1 MMKPHELLFFG
12 ASVLASLVLTGC
24 NRDDGSDP
32 EPAVAASA
40 RNHLVW
46 KRYHAVEQDLSR
58 ALELPADEL
67 CTELGRFR
75 CIGEVHLA
83 GLGGHDP
90 FNQGLYEPLAEPL
103 VTTSLALERVALS
116 ACGTRVERDRSD
128 PVVFT
133 SLALDEPA
141 PAADSEAFT
150 QTVQTLYRRLLGRD
164 PLDDERRALAEL
176 LVDDEGE
183 RLSSA
188 EFAHLACFVVATT
201 TEFSFI

>member
-1 MMKPHELLFFG
+1 MKLPTLSILG
-12 ASVLASLVLTGC
+12 ASMLTSLVITGC
-24 NRDDGSDP
+24 NRDRGTEP
-32 EPAVAASA
+32 EPEAAASA

-58 ALELPADEL
+58 ALELSPDEL

-75 CIGEVHLA
+75 CIDEVHLA
-83 GLGGHDP
+83 GLGGHEP
-90 FNQGLYEPLAEPL
+90 FEQGLYEPLGEPL

-116 ACGTRVERDRSD
+116 ACGTRVQRDRTD

-133 SLALDEPA
+133 ALALDEPA
-141 PAADSEAFT
+141 PAANSEAFT
-150 QTVQTLYRRLLGRD
+150 QTVQTLYRRLLSRD
-164 PLDDERRALAEL
+164 PLDSEQRALADL

-183 RLSSA
+183 PLSSA
-188 EFAHLACFVVATT
+188 EFAHLACFAVATT

>member
-1 MMKPHELLFFG
+1 MKRHTLSILG
-12 ASVLASLVLTGC
+12 ASVLTSLVLSGC
-24 NRDDGSDP
+24 NRDRGTEP
-32 EPAVAASA
+32 EPTAAVST

-58 ALELPADEL
+58 ALELAPDEL

-75 CIGEVHLA
+75 CVDEVHLA

-90 FNQGLYEPLAEPL
+90 FRQGLYEPLSDPL
-103 VTTSLALERVALS
+103 ATTSLALERVALS
-116 ACGTRVERDRSD
+116 ACGTRVERDRTD

-133 SLALDEPA
+133 ALALDEPA

-150 QTVQTLYRRLLGRD
+150 KTAQTLYRRLLSRD
-164 PLDDERRALAEL
+164 PEDSEQQALADL

-188 EFAHLACFVVATT
+188 EFAHLACFAVATT